1 MKKEWFSSKEL
12 AEISGLPSTT
22 QGINRKARTEKWRS
36 RKRMGVQGKA
46 VEYHID
52 SLPDF
57 VRTHLKIWEEPA
69 GYDIVSV
76 TPTQLWMTAYQQLTD
91 IEKSLLSTW
100 LLRNGVRGLLAFIQE
115 SEDTQD

>member
-1 MKKEWFSSKEL
+1 MAKEWFSSKEL

-36 RKRMGVQGKA
+36 RKRNGVQGKA

-57 VRTHLKIWEEPA
+57 VKMHLRIWEEPA
-69 GYDIVSV
+69 NYDIVSV
-76 TPTQLWMTAYQQLTD
+76 APTQLWMTAYQQLTD
-91 IEKSLLSTW
+91 IEKSLLSKW
-100 LLRNGVRGLLAFIQE
+100 LLRNGIRGLITFIQ
-115 SEDTQD
+115 DNKDKQD